1 MSILP
6 GMGLSDTELFGGG
19 GDGVAGSVEAE
30 TKMAKVAVVAAI
42 RADEANPVKEEL
54 SESFSSRS
62 MDRQATAAGAVVR
75 LRIEECEIHGS
86 GLSRDEGKYFSA
98 KFSICRADI

>member
-1 MSILP
+1 MSTLP
-6 GMGLSDTELFGGG
+6 GLGLSDAKLFGGG
-19 GDGVAGSVEAE
+19 GDGVAGSVDTE

-54 SESFSSRS
+54 SKSFSSRS
-62 MDRQATAAGAVVR
+62 MDRQATAVGAVVG

-86 GLSRDEGKYFSA
+86 DLPGMGEYFSA